1 MQVTYQ
7 GSVIFKDHF
16 HLTKN
21 EMPTAI
27 GKIIGLIKF
36 HFSKETSGRRT
47 WNIMVG
53 QICPSSPTLA
63 SPDLNH
69 HDVETMFMY
78 QCSKNPK
85 WMLMDGKTCSHL
97 CDGIF
102 FQINPM
108 WFEVVHFSLKK
119 KTIFPTHKE
128 ATHPSVHLMKARGTW
143 SSSTEEWTTL
153 CSHLSRSVWVVLIT
167 HGLHLSTTIL
177 HRNAD
182 LQNSA
187 STHEYAPNV
196 CSGR

>member
-128 ATHPSVHLMKARGTW
+128 ATHPSVHLAKARGTW

-153 CSHLSRSVWVVLIT
+153 CSHLSRSMWVVLIT
-167 HGLHLSTTIL
+167 LSTTIL

>member
-1 MQVTYQ
+1 MKHY
-7 GSVIFKDHF
+7 GGPNMSVEPNFGQPWFKPSWRGDHVYVPMF
-16 HLTKN
+16 EKPQMDANGWKN
-21 EMPTAI
+21 
-27 GKIIGLIKF
+27 L
-36 HFSKETSGRRT
+36 FSSLWRY
-47 WNIMVG
+47 I
-53 QICPSSPTLA
+53 
-63 SPDLNH
+63 
-69 HDVETMFMY
+69 
-78 QCSKNPK
+78 
-85 WMLMDGKTCSHL
+85 
-97 CDGIF
+97 

-128 ATHPSVHLMKARGTW
+128 ATHPSVHLAKARGTW

-187 STHEYAPNV
+187 NTHEYAPNV

>member
-7 GSVIFKDHF
+7 GSVIFKDNF

-21 EMPTAI
+21 KMPTAI

-53 QICPSSPTLA
+53 QICPLSPTLA

-102 FQINPM
+102 FQINPV

-128 ATHPSVHLMKARGTW
+128 ATHPSVHLAKARGTW

-153 CSHLSRSVWVVLIT
+153 CSHLSRSMWVVLIT

-187 STHEYAPNV
+187 NTHEYAPNV

>member
-21 EMPTAI
+21 KMPTAI

-78 QCSKNPK
+78 HCSKKPQ
-85 WMLMDGKTCSHL
+85 MDANGWKNLFSSL
-97 CDGIF
+97 WRYI

-128 ATHPSVHLMKARGTW
+128 ATHPSVHLVKARGTW

-153 CSHLSRSVWVVLIT
+153 CSHLSRSMWVVLIT
-167 HGLHLSTTIL
+167 LSTTIL